1 MNQQAQG
8 QADEKT
14 STQSFEAR
22 LVTFYR
28 ANYNDMI
35 RRHARFGSIHD
46 IEEAIDYAAAN
57 IFERFVV
64 GVSPD
69 YKAEP
74 EPRNLGAFFNR
85 AVRNKLIDGLRR
97 PTMASIDDL
106 TLTTGGTMKVSTR
119 PLDDDESTGSA
130 LGWDKMIFPEQEI
143 MWKDLLRAIFAQLPS
158 ELMTAAAM
166 LMKGE
171 TPKATALAV
180 GSRDGNKLH
189 TLVRRRICAIL
200 AELSRKG
207 DQLAEELSRS
217 VCKNFL

>member
-1 MNQQAQG
+1 MNQQPQG
-8 QADEKT
+8 EAKN
-14 STQSFEAR
+14 STQAFEAQ
-22 LVTFYR
+22 LVEFYR

-35 RRHARFGSIHD
+35 RRHARYGSIHD
-46 IEEAIDYAAAN
+46 IEEAIDYVAAN

-64 GVSPD
+64 GAPPD
-69 YKAEP
+69 QKPEP
-74 EPRNLGAFFNR
+74 EPRNLAAFFNR

-97 PTMASIDDL
+97 PTMSSIDDL
-106 TLTTGGTMKVSTR
+106 ALTTGGTMKVSTR
-119 PLDDDESTGSA
+119 PLDEDESTGSA
-130 LGWDKMIFPEQEI
+130 LGWDKMIFPEEEI
-143 MWKDLLRAIFAQLPS
+143 MWKDLLRAIVARLPS
-158 ELMTAAAM
+158 DLIAAAAM

-189 TLVRRRICAIL
+189 TLVRKRICAIL

>member
-1 MNQQAQG
+1 MNQQPKGEA
-8 QADEKT
+8 KN
-14 STQSFEAR
+14 STQAFEAQ
-22 LVTFYR
+22 LVEFYR

-35 RRHARFGSIHD
+35 RRHARYGSIHD
-46 IEEAIDYAAAN
+46 IEEAIDYVAAN

-64 GVSPD
+64 GAPPD
-69 YKAEP
+69 QKPEP

-97 PTMASIDDL
+97 PTMSSIDDL
-106 TLTTGGTMKVSTR
+106 ALTTGGTMKVSTR
-119 PLDDDESTGSA
+119 PLDEDESTGSA
-130 LGWDKMIFPEQEI
+130 LGWDKMIFPEEEI
-143 MWKDLLRAIFAQLPS
+143 MWKDLLRAIVARLPS
-158 ELMTAAAM
+158 DLIAAAAM

-189 TLVRRRICAIL
+189 TLVRKRICAIL

>member
-1 MNQQAQG
+1 MNQQPKGEA
-8 QADEKT
+8 KN
-14 STQSFEAR
+14 STQAFEAQ
-22 LVTFYR
+22 LVEFYR

-35 RRHARFGSIHD
+35 RRHARYGSIHD
-46 IEEAIDYAAAN
+46 IEEAIDYVAAN

-64 GVSPD
+64 GAPPD
-69 YKAEP
+69 QKPEP

-97 PTMASIDDL
+97 PTMSSIDDL
-106 TLTTGGTMKVSTR
+106 ALTTGGTMKASIR
-119 PLDDDESTGSA
+119 PLDEDESTGSA
-130 LGWDKMIFPEQEI
+130 LGWDKMIFPEEEI
-143 MWKDLLRAIFAQLPS
+143 MWKDLLRAIVARLPS
-158 ELMTAAAM
+158 DLIAAAAM

-189 TLVRRRICAIL
+189 TLVRKRICAIL

>member
-1 MNQQAQG
+1 MKRQAQG
-8 QADEKT
+8 KAEEKT

-22 LVTFYR
+22 LVEFYR
-28 ANYNDMI
+28 ANYNDVI

-64 GVSPD
+64 GAPPD

-106 TLTTGGTMKVSTR
+106 ALTTGGTMKVSAR
-119 PLDDDESTGSA
+119 PLDDDESTDSA
-130 LGWDKMIFPEQEI
+130 LGWDKMIIPEDEL
-143 MWKDLLRAIFAQLPS
+143 MWKDLLRAIFARLPS
-158 ELMTAAAM
+158 DLITAAAM

-180 GSRDGNKLH
+180 GSANGNKLH
-189 TLVRRRICAIL
+189 ALVRKRICAVL

-207 DQLAEELSRS
+207 DQLAAELGRS

>member
-1 MNQQAQG
+1 MNQQPQG
-8 QADEKT
+8 EPKN
-14 STQSFEAR
+14 STQAFEAQ
-22 LVTFYR
+22 LVEFYR

-35 RRHARFGSIHD
+35 RRHARYGSIHD
-46 IEEAIDYAAAN
+46 IEEAIDYVAAN

-64 GVSPD
+64 GAPPD
-69 YKAEP
+69 QKPEP

-97 PTMASIDDL
+97 PTMSSIDDL
-106 TLTTGGTMKVSTR
+106 ALTTGGTMKVSTR
-119 PLDDDESTGSA
+119 PLDEDESTGSA
-130 LGWDKMIFPEQEI
+130 LGWDKMIFPEEEI
-143 MWKDLLRAIFAQLPS
+143 MWKDLLRAIVARLPS
-158 ELMTAAAM
+158 DLIAAAAM

-189 TLVRRRICAIL
+189 TLVRKRICAIL

>member
-1 MNQQAQG
+1 MNQQPQ
-8 QADEKT
+8 DEAKN
-14 STQSFEAR
+14 STQAFEAQ
-22 LVTFYR
+22 LVEFYR

-35 RRHARFGSIHD
+35 RRHARYGSIHD
-46 IEEAIDYAAAN
+46 IEEAIDYVAAN

-64 GVSPD
+64 GAPPD
-69 YKAEP
+69 QKPEP

-97 PTMASIDDL
+97 PTMSSIDDL
-106 TLTTGGTMKVSTR
+106 ALTTGGTMKVSTR
-119 PLDDDESTGSA
+119 PLDEDESTGSA
-130 LGWDKMIFPEQEI
+130 LGWDKMIFPEEEI
-143 MWKDLLRAIFAQLPS
+143 MWKDLLRAIVARLPS
-158 ELMTAAAM
+158 DLIAAAAM

-189 TLVRRRICAIL
+189 TLVRKRICAIL

>member
-1 MNQQAQG
+1 
-8 QADEKT
+8 
-14 STQSFEAR
+14 
-22 LVTFYR
+22 
-28 ANYNDMI
+28 MI
-35 RRHARFGSIHD
+35 RRHARYGSIHD
-46 IEEAIDYAAAN
+46 IEEAIDYVAAN

-64 GVSPD
+64 GAPPD
-69 YKAEP
+69 QKPEP

-97 PTMASIDDL
+97 PTMSSIDDL
-106 TLTTGGTMKVSTR
+106 ALTTGGTMKASIR
-119 PLDDDESTGSA
+119 PLDEDESTGSA
-130 LGWDKMIFPEQEI
+130 LGWDKMIFPEEEI
-143 MWKDLLRAIFAQLPS
+143 MWKDLLRAIVARLPS
-158 ELMTAAAM
+158 DLIAAAAM

-189 TLVRRRICAIL
+189 TLVRKRICAIL

>member
-1 MNQQAQG
+1 MNQQPQG
-8 QADEKT
+8 EAKN
-14 STQSFEAR
+14 STQAFEAQ
-22 LVTFYR
+22 LVEFYR

-35 RRHARFGSIHD
+35 RRHARYGSIHD
-46 IEEAIDYAAAN
+46 IEEAIDYVAAN

-64 GVSPD
+64 GAPPD
-69 YKAEP
+69 QKPEP

-97 PTMASIDDL
+97 PTMSSIDDL
-106 TLTTGGTMKVSTR
+106 ALTTGGTMKVSTR
-119 PLDDDESTGSA
+119 PLDEDESTGSA
-130 LGWDKMIFPEQEI
+130 LGWDKMIFPEEEI
-143 MWKDLLRAIFAQLPS
+143 MWKDLLRAIVARLPS
-158 ELMTAAAM
+158 DLIAAAAM

-189 TLVRRRICAIL
+189 TLVRKRICAIL

>member
-1 MNQQAQG
+1 MNQQPQG
-8 QADEKT
+8 EAKN
-14 STQSFEAR
+14 STQAFEAQ
-22 LVTFYR
+22 LVEFYR

-35 RRHARFGSIHD
+35 RRHARYGSIHD
-46 IEEAIDYAAAN
+46 IEEAIDYVAAN

-64 GVSPD
+64 GAPPD
-69 YKAEP
+69 QKPEP

-97 PTMASIDDL
+97 PTMSSIDDL
-106 TLTTGGTMKVSTR
+106 ALTTGGTMKVSTR
-119 PLDDDESTGSA
+119 PLDEDESTGSA
-130 LGWDKMIFPEQEI
+130 LGWDKMIFPEEEI
-143 MWKDLLRAIFAQLPS
+143 MWKDLLRAIVARLPS
-158 ELMTAAAM
+158 DLIAAAAM

-189 TLVRRRICAIL
+189 TLVRKRICAIL

-217 VCKNFL
+217 VCKSFL